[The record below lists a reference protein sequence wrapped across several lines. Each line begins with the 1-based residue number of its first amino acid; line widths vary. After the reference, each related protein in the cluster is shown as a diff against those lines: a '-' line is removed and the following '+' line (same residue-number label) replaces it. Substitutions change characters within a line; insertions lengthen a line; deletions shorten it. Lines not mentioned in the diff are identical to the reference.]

1 MGKTAFK
8 DTKMYQKK
16 TAKGAGTEV
25 KKKKKNEPSKTYAKQ
40 FSVIIPVYNVKQY
53 LAEAIESVINQTVGF
68 QKNVQ
73 LILIDD
79 GSKDNSGIVCLKY
92 ALKYPENIVY
102 RRTENRG
109 VSAARNLGIDLA
121 VGKYIAF
128 LDGDDYFSKNLLAEC
143 GKFMEQNSDKIDCLF
158 TDIEM
163 FEAQQ
168 GKHPL
173 RKGITKNQV
182 ISLDDGIVTGT
193 GVAFHKSEVLK
204 RFRFDETMA
213 ISEDFKLV
221 ASIMK
226 EKYAYG
232 HVASAIYYYRKRYS
246 EDSAIDSIKDKNNIK
261 IYKRVASCYKYL
273 ITDDLKRFGHV
284 TQYTQKALAY
294 DLSYFTKASSEEVL
308 NSPEYAEAYEAL
320 LFCLNQIDDTVLITN
335 VYASYWV
342 KLFQFKIKY
351 GELRIADNEIE
362 PRFYIGSIPY
372 KLGTTIWVELCE
384 EKGGII
390 HFSGYYNA
398 LFSDLVE
405 LVVRYNDKEYFAS
418 CSASN
423 FGNKQFYYFGKHVL
437 SATQF
442 DIYVPYETDGYMEFF
457 MRTNGRR
464 MPCDIKHTASSRF
477 NNTTL
482 GNQFFIDENTIF
494 QKFGTNII
502 SVKKFDF
509 ATLDYLLTEATYG
522 YLKADTEIIEEY
534 LRRYQ
539 EFIGRRI
546 WIFSDLFERNDDNAW
561 WLYKY
566 AKQFDDG
573 IEKYYMTCKRA
584 KDWNV
589 ISKDKNVLDFD
600 DIKDRVLLFFCEK
613 SVSSHSIRNSFS
625 VLPRAGDW
633 SDEYNI
639 FRALFRAD
647 EVFLQHGII
656 KDTCN
661 YNYSYPVRNFSIFVT
676 STKGEYD
683 YVCGLDFAYPPGI
696 VKLTGL
702 PRYDYLKNEAEK
714 IIIFAPTWS
723 RGGAILGQY
732 SPAFKDSDKYK
743 FIQSFINNKRLCENL
758 RKNGYKVYCKLHPL
772 LTVQMSDFYTD
783 YDDVIKFVG
792 EEITYNKIFKIGAL
806 FVTDYS
812 SAFFDFAYLKKPILY
827 YQEFAGHLNAE
838 GSYFSYE
845 DNGFGKVS
853 YDFETLIDDVIECVA
868 GGCKMPEKYQK
879 RVDDFFTFRDKNNC
893 KRVYD
898 EILKLP
904 IRKFAQSSEHKKPPK
919 TKTAVN
925 SNSAARATK
934 SKTMPHKKVT
944 AKTKKTKG
952 DKKNGKK

>member
-16 TAKGAGTEV
+16 MVKGAGTEV

-92 ALKYPENIVY
+92 AFKYPENIVY

-143 GKFMEQNSDKIDCLF
+143 GKFMEQNSDKIDFLQVD
-158 TDIEM
+158 TEW
-163 FEAQQ
+163 FEALT
-168 GKHPL
+168 GKHNL
-173 RKGITKNQV
+173 CRDIKKNA
-182 ISLDDGIVTGT
+182 IINSGEGIVTSLR
-193 GVAFHKSEVLK
+193 VVFFKAEVLES
-204 RFRFDETMA
+204 FRFDENLA
-213 ISEDFKLV
+213 VAEDFKLIGSV
-221 ASIMK
+221 ITRK
-226 EKYAYG
+226 GAYG
-232 HVASAIYYYRKRYS
+232 HVASATYHYRRRYA
-246 EDSAIDSIKDKNNIK
+246 EGSAIDNTKNKDDVNT
-261 IYKRVASCYKYL
+261 YKRVIHCFKYL
-273 ITDDLKRFGHV
+273 IENDLKKFGHV
-284 TQYTQKALAY
+284 TKFTQSAIAY
-294 DLSYFTKASSEEVL
+294 DLAWYKRESSAAVL
-308 NSPEYAEAYEAL
+308 DSPVYAEAYKAL
-320 LFCLNQIDDTVLITN
+320 QYCLKYIDDARIVN
-335 VYASYWV
+335 NKHGDYWT
-342 KLFQFKIKY
+342 KIFMLMQKY
-351 GELRIADNEIE
+351 GEPSIADKEIE
-362 PRFYIGSIPY
+362 PSYCFGNISF
-372 KLGTTIWVELCE
+372 KMGTTAWVELCE

-398 LFSDLVE
+398 LFPDLVE
-405 LVVRYNDKEYFAS
+405 LVVRYNGTEYFAS

-423 FGNKQFYYFGKHVL
+423 FVNKQFYYFGKHVL

-509 ATLDYLLTEATYG
+509 ATLDYLFTEATYG
-522 YLKADTEIIEEY
+522 YLKADTGIIEEY

-561 WLYKY
+561 WLYNY

-639 FRALFRAD
+639 FRVLFRAD

-772 LTVQMSDFYTD
+772 LAVQMSDFYTD

-845 DNGFGKVS
+845 NNGFGKVS
-853 YDFETLIDDVIECVA
+853 YDFETLIDDIIECVA
-868 GGCKMPEKYQK
+868 GGCKMLEKFQK

-904 IRKFAQSSEHKKPPK
+904 IRKFAQSSEHKKSPK
-919 TKTAVN
+919 TKTAVS
-925 SNSAARATK
+925 SNSAARAPK